1 VLTLVTGGSGL
12 LGHCLVHRLLARGD
26 RVRVVDLVPPRETPA
41 GAVEFRRGDLRDA
54 DLVRAA
60 CAGVDTIH
68 HLAALQRMKAHELRL
83 SERGVFDAN
92 VAATT
97 NVLASALATGVR
109 KVVHVSSSGVY
120 GVPRTVP
127 VTEDHP
133 QRPIGSYGRSKVRSE
148 ELSREYLERGL
159 DVTMLR
165 PVSLFGP
172 WMKGIFLMLFEWVR
186 TGRAAYILG
195 HGRNRVELASA
206 WDVADASILASERPE
221 SRGEVMHLGSG
232 GVPTVR
238 AQVEALIRHA
248 GSRSRIVA
256 LPAAPV
262 RAGAR
267 VLHALGISPLV
278 PEHYLLADCEYVLD
292 SSRARRVLGWTPRH
306 TNVSMMN
313 EAYDWYV
320 RTWPAA
326 RPEPHPLL
334 RWAGL
339 VPPGSPGDMVARG
352 EDAPEGA

>member
-12 LGHCLVHRLLARGD
+12 LGHCLVDRLLARGD
-26 RVRVVDLVPPRETPA
+26 RVRVVDLVPPREAPV

-54 DLVRAA
+54 GLVREA
-60 CAGVDTIH
+60 CAGVDTAY

-83 SERGVFDAN
+83 SERGVFEAN

-97 NVLASALATGVR
+97 NVLAGALANGVR

-120 GVPRTVP
+120 GVPRTIP

-148 ELSREYLERGL
+148 ELCREYLARGL

-186 TGRAAYILG
+186 TGRPAYILG
-195 HGRNRVELASA
+195 SGRNRVELASA
-206 WDVADASILASERPE
+206 WDVADACILAAERPE
-221 SRGEVMHLGSG
+221 SRGEAMHIGSG

-238 AQVEALIRHA
+238 EQVEALIRHA
-248 GSRSRIVA
+248 GSRSRVVA
-256 LPAAPV
+256 LPAGPI

-267 VLHALGISPLV
+267 VLHALGVSPLV

-292 SSRARRVLGWTPRH
+292 PGRARRVLGWTPRH

-326 RPEPHPLL
+326 RPEAHPVL

-339 VPPGSPGDMVARG
+339 VPG
-352 EDAPEGA
+352 APEGA

>member
-1 VLTLVTGGSGL
+1 MLTLVTGGAGL
-12 LGHCLVHRLLARGD
+12 LGHCLVRRLLERGD
-26 RVRVVDLVPPRETPA
+26 RVRIVDLVPPREAAA
-41 GAVEFRRGDLRDA
+41 GTEFRCGDLRDA
-54 DLVRAA
+54 ALVREA
-60 CAGVDTIH
+60 CAGVDTVY

-92 VAATT
+92 VSATA
-97 NVLASALATGVR
+97 NVLAGALAAGAR
-109 KVVHVSSSGVY
+109 KVVAVSSSGVY

-133 QRPIGSYGRSKVRSE
+133 LRPIGSYGRSKVRSE
-148 ELSREYLERGL
+148 ELCRDYLARGL

-186 TGRAAYILG
+186 TGRPAYILG
-195 HGRNRVELASA
+195 HGRNRVELACA
-206 WDVADASILASERPE
+206 WDVADACILAAERTE
-221 SRGEVMHLGSG
+221 SRGEAMHVGSA

-238 AQVEALIRHA
+238 EQVEALIRHA

-256 LPAAPV
+256 LPAGPV
-262 RAGAR
+262 RVGAR

-326 RPEPHPLL
+326 RPEPHPVL

-339 VPPGSPGDMVARG
+339 VPG
-352 EDAPEGA
+352 APEGA

>member
-1 VLTLVTGGSGL
+1 
-12 LGHCLVHRLLARGD
+12 
-26 RVRVVDLVPPRETPA
+26 
-41 GAVEFRRGDLRDA
+41 
-54 DLVRAA
+54 
-60 CAGVDTIH
+60 
-68 HLAALQRMKAHELRL
+68 MKAHELRL

-97 NVLASALATGVR
+97 NVLAAALAAGIR

-148 ELSREYLERGL
+148 ELCREYLARGL
-159 DVTMLR
+159 DVAMLR

-195 HGRNRVELASA
+195 DGRNRVELASA
-206 WDVADASILASERPE
+206 WDVADACILAAERPE
-221 SRGEVMHLGSG
+221 SRGEVMHLGSA

-238 AQVEALIRHA
+238 EQVEALIRHA
-248 GSRSRIVA
+248 GSRSRVVA
-256 LPAAPV
+256 LPAGPI

-267 VLHALGISPLV
+267 VLHALGLSPLV

-292 SSRARRVLGWTPRH
+292 SARARRVLGWTPRH

-326 RPEPHPLL
+326 RPEGHPVL

-339 VPPGSPGDMVARG
+339 VP
-352 EDAPEGA
+352 DATEGA

>member
-12 LGHCLVHRLLARGD
+12 LGHCLVRRLLERGD
-26 RVRVVDLVPPRETPA
+26 RVRIVDLVPPREAP
-41 GAVEFRRGDLRDA
+41 GDAVEFRRGDLRDA
-54 DLVRAA
+54 ALVRDA
-60 CAGVDTIH
+60 CAGVDTVF
-68 HLAALQRMKAHELRL
+68 HLAALQRMKAHGLRL
-83 SERGVFDAN
+83 SESGIFDAN
-92 VAATT
+92 VAAMQ
-97 NVLASALATGVR
+97 NVLDGAVVARAR

-133 QRPIGSYGRSKVRSE
+133 QRPIGSYGRSKVRAE
-148 ELSREYLERGL
+148 ELCRAYLDRGL
-159 DVTMLR
+159 DVTMIR

-186 TGRAAYILG
+186 TGRPAYILG

-206 WDVADASILASERPE
+206 WDVADACIFAAERPE
-221 SRGEVMHLGSG
+221 SRGEAVHIGSG
-232 GVPTVR
+232 GVPTTR
-238 AQVEALIRHA
+238 EQVEALIAHA
-248 GSRSRIVA
+248 GSRSRVVA
-256 LPAAPV
+256 LPAGPV

-292 SSRARRVLGWTPRH
+292 TSRARRVLGWTPRH

-320 RTWPAA
+320 SIWPAA
-326 RPEPHPLL
+326 RPDPHPML

-339 VPPGSPGDMVARG
+339 VP
-352 EDAPEGA
+352 DAPEGA

>member
-12 LGHCLVHRLLARGD
+12 LGHCLVRRLLERGD
-26 RVRVVDLVPPRETPA
+26 RVRVLDLVAPRETA
-41 GAVEFRRGDLRDA
+41 GGVEYRRGDLRDA
-54 DLVRAA
+54 ALVREAS
-60 CAGVDTIH
+60 AGVDAVY

-83 SERGVFDAN
+83 SERGIFDAN
-92 VAATT
+92 VAATR
-97 NVLASALATGVR
+97 NVLDGALASGTR

-120 GVPRTVP
+120 GVPQTVP

-148 ELSREYLERGL
+148 ELCRDYLDRGL
-159 DVTMLR
+159 DVTMIR

-186 TGRAAYILG
+186 TGRPAYILG

-206 WDVADASILASERPE
+206 WDVADACVLAAQRPE
-221 SRGEVMHLGSG
+221 SRGEAMHIGSG
-232 GVPTVR
+232 GVPTTR
-238 AQVEALIRHA
+238 EQVEALIAHA

-256 LPAAPV
+256 LPAGPV

-267 VLHALGISPLV
+267 VLHALGVSPLV

-292 SSRARRVLGWTPRH
+292 TSRARRVLGWTPRH

-326 RPEPHPLL
+326 RPDAHPML

-339 VPPGSPGDMVARG
+339 VP
-352 EDAPEGA
+352 DASEGA

>member
-26 RVRVVDLVPPRETPA
+26 RVRVVDLVPPREAPA
-41 GAVEFRRGDLRDA
+41 GAVEFRRGDLPDA
-54 DLVRAA
+54 DLVRQA
-60 CAGVDTIH
+60 CAGVDAVH

-97 NVLASALATGVR
+97 NVLAGALAAGVR

-148 ELSREYLERGL
+148 ELCREYLARGL
-159 DVTMLR
+159 DVTILR

-195 HGRNRVELASA
+195 NGRNRVELASA
-206 WDVADASILASERPE
+206 WDVADACVLAAERPE
-221 SRGEVMHLGSG
+221 SRGEVVHLGSG
-232 GVPTVR
+232 GVPTAR
-238 AQVEALIRHA
+238 EQVEALIRHA
-248 GSRSRIVA
+248 GSRSRVVA
-256 LPAAPV
+256 LPAGPI

-267 VLHALGISPLV
+267 VLHALGVSPLV

-292 SSRARRVLGWTPRH
+292 PGRARRVLGWTPRH

-326 RPEPHPLL
+326 HPETHPML

-339 VPPGSPGDMVARG
+339 VPDL
-352 EDAPEGA
+352 PEGA

>member
-26 RVRVVDLVPPRETPA
+26 RVRVVDLVPPREAPA

-148 ELSREYLERGL
+148 ELGREYLERGL

>member
-12 LGHCLVHRLLARGD
+12 LGHCLVHRLLAHGD
-26 RVRVVDLVPPRETPA
+26 RVRVVDLVPPREAPA
-41 GAVEFRRGDLRDA
+41 GTVEFRRGDLRDA
-54 DLVRAA
+54 ALVREA
-60 CAGVDTIH
+60 CAGVDVVY

-97 NVLASALATGVR
+97 NVLAGAFASGTK
-109 KVVHVSSSGVY
+109 KVVAVSSSGVY
-120 GVPRTVP
+120 GVPRSVP

-148 ELSREYLERGL
+148 ELCREYLDRGL

-186 TGRAAYILG
+186 TGRPAYILG
-195 HGRNRVELASA
+195 HGRNRVELACA
-206 WDVADASILASERPE
+206 WDVADACILAAERPE
-221 SRGEVMHLGSG
+221 SRGEAMHLGSD

-238 AQVEALIRHA
+238 EQVEALIRHA
-248 GSRSRIVA
+248 GSRSRVVA
-256 LPAAPV
+256 LPAAPI

-267 VLHALGISPLV
+267 VLHALGVSPLV
-278 PEHYLLADCEYVLD
+278 PEHYLLADCEYLLD
-292 SSRARRVLGWTPRH
+292 TSRARRVLGWTPRY

-326 RPEPHPLL
+326 RPEPHPVL

-339 VPPGSPGDMVARG
+339 VPDV
-352 EDAPEGA
+352 PEGA